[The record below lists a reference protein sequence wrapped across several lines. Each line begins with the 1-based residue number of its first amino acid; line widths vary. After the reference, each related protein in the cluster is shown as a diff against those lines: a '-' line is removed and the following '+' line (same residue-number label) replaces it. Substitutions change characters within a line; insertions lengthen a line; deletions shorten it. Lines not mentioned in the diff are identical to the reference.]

1 MSTPAETTDS
11 PEPRTVIVTGAS
23 LGIGRAIAEA
33 FADLGWRIAI
43 GARNA
48 ERLGE
53 VVDSVGARGGKAFA
67 HALDVRDELSV
78 ETFCSAAQ
86 EALGPIDVLIN
97 NAGGA
102 HPGRLHEI
110 SYDDIRFAIESSLI
124 GSLFMSRC
132 VVASMLENRVEGDV
146 VFISSRSVGVS
157 WPGHIPYA
165 ASKAGMESVGR
176 ALGQELEG
184 TGIRVITARVGDTMG
199 TGFAN
204 DWTTDEQQMSEYW
217 AELGILRHGGVMEP
231 PNVASAVVGAVT
243 TPRAFQI
250 DFLTVNAVAPTID

>member
-1 MSTPAETTDS
+1 MSTPAETTAS

-102 HPGRLHEI
+102 HPGRLHEM
-110 SYDDIRFAIESSLI
+110 SYDDIRFEKSTDGIAKITICRPELRNAFRPRTLFELI
-124 GSLFMSRC
+124 DAFSR
-132 VVASMLENRVEGDV
+132 AREDPA
-146 VFISSRSVGVS
+146 VGV
-157 WPGHIPYA
+157 ILFQRR
-165 ASKAGMESVGR
+165 EVG
-176 ALGQELEG
+176 
-184 TGIRVITARVGDTMG
+184 
-199 TGFAN
+199 
-204 DWTTDEQQMSEYW
+204 
-217 AELGILRHGGVMEP
+217 
-231 PNVASAVVGAVT
+231 
-243 TPRAFQI
+243 
-250 DFLTVNAVAPTID
+250 